1 MVIPIKK
8 AKSQTYKPWIGNWQV
23 LKLKSYSESSRN
35 ARLPCIISKL
45 HWHVSVCQNITQLCI
60 DHCVSINLLRPYT
73 KINVNKQLKPAYL
86 PILTEWSLQIL
97 TVSKGLLGKI
107 VPDGHIGSPRAILV
121 LAHPVAV

>member
-8 AKSQTYKPWIGNWQV
+8 PISQTYKPWIGNWQV

-35 ARLPCIISKL
+35 ERLPCII

-60 DHCVSINLLRPYT
+60 DHCVSINLLRPDT
-73 KINVNKQLKPAYL
+73 EINVNKRLKPAYL

-97 TVSKGLLGKI
+97 TVSKGCWVK
-107 VPDGHIGSPRAILV
+107 
-121 LAHPVAV
+121 